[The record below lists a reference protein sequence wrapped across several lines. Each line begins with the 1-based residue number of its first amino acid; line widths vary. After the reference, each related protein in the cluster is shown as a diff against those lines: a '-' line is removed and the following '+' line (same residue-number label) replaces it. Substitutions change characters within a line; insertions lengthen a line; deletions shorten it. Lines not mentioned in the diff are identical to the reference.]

1 MALIPGTL
9 PSDTCY
15 GTPQDLLE
23 LFAQY
28 LDVPAFSF
36 NTNITNLTAVTT
48 PSPSDYLIISQSS
61 VAKKIT
67 YANLVPP
74 ANKAFFFYKST
85 DQTVTTATTTK
96 CILDLALFNQNSI
109 ISASS
114 STFTPTVAGYYRI
127 TAQIHASNGG
137 AGATSSIAIY
147 KNGSATNG
155 IHGSTQVNGAT
166 ANATTM
172 VLVDGIMNF
181 NGSSDTFEIYGN
193 TTSATW
199 KAGSGTSIGAIQNVT
214 YATYVHGFYLGS

>member
-36 NTNITNLTAVTT
+36 NTNITNLATVTT
-48 PSPSDYLIISQSS
+48 PGPSDYLIISQSS

-67 YANLVPP
+67 YANLVP
-74 ANKAFFFYKST
+74 ANKAFFFYKSA

-96 CILDLALFNQNSI
+96 CTFDTTLFNQNSI
-109 ISASS
+109 LTLAS

-127 TAQIHASNGG
+127 TAQIHAYNGG
-137 AGATSSIAIY
+137 SGSTSSIAIY

-166 ANATTM
+166 ASATTM

-181 NGSSDTFEIYGN
+181 NGSTDTFEIYGN
-193 TTSATW
+193 TTSTTW
-199 KAGSGTSIGAIQNVT
+199 KAGSGTATGAIQNVT